1 MGAQASP
8 GLVKSMVSLEKKKS
22 LGPFSG
28 KILCTFLLLMFIEF
42 EILT

>member
-22 LGPFSG
+22 LGPRSG
-28 KILCTFLLLMFIEF
+28 KNPVYVPAFNVY
-42 EILT
+42 